1 MQEGEDEEEEKAN
14 SGGGRWA
21 CPLVGNVVSA
31 VALVE
36 LQEEAEEE
44 EEPVQRQM
52 LLVLMLGVLERK
64 GKKVVVAKKT
74 QEVGIGDA
82 ADAADSQS
90 REVEAADVLIMM
102 GLGPKN
108 PETVGRRDVCG
119 GAGSGFAEGQ
129 DSISWG
135 LPAVRGE
142 TEMMLIFRLL
152 TSIFPLQV
160 GLSL

>member
-1 MQEGEDEEEEKAN
+1 M
-14 SGGGRWA
+14 
-21 CPLVGNVVSA
+21 
-31 VALVE
+31 ALVE

-64 GKKVVVAKKT
+64 RKKVVVARET

-82 ADAADSQS
+82 ADAAGSQS
-90 REVEAADVLIMM
+90 REVEAADMLIMM

-108 PETVGRRDVCG
+108 PETVGRRDVRG
-119 GAGSGFAEGQ
+119 GAGSGFAEGGQ

-152 TSIFPLQV
+152 MRIFPLQV

>member
-1 MQEGEDEEEEKAN
+1 
-14 SGGGRWA
+14 
-21 CPLVGNVVSA
+21 LVGNVVSA

-36 LQEEAEEE
+36 LQKKAEEE

-64 GKKVVVAKKT
+64 GENVVVAKKT
-74 QEVGIGDA
+74 QEVGI
-82 ADAADSQS
+82 ADAAD
-90 REVEAADVLIMM
+90 AADVLIMM

-108 PETVGRRDVCG
+108 PETVGRRDVRG

-135 LPAVRGE
+135 LPVVRGE

-152 TSIFPLQV
+152 MRIFPLQV

>member
-1 MQEGEDEEEEKAN
+1 M
-14 SGGGRWA
+14 
-21 CPLVGNVVSA
+21 
-31 VALVE
+31 E

-74 QEVGIGDA
+74 QEVGIG
-82 ADAADSQS
+82 DAADSQS

>member
-1 MQEGEDEEEEKAN
+1 
-14 SGGGRWA
+14 
-21 CPLVGNVVSA
+21 LVGNVVSA

-52 LLVLMLGVLERK
+52 LLVLRLGVLERK
-64 GKKVVVAKKT
+64 RKKVVVAKET
-74 QEVGIGDA
+74 QEVGTGDA
-82 ADAADSQS
+82 ADAADVADSQS
-90 REVEAADVLIMM
+90 REVIMM

-108 PETVGRRDVCG
+108 PETVGRRDVRG

-152 TSIFPLQV
+152 MRIFPLQV